1 MLLSRKE
8 AWNNQYDQRDRE
20 AGRDSECHEQALL
33 AVAKVAVCLRPGT
46 LPSKV
51 IVGWG
56 VGFPS
61 RKERPMNQ
69 RNKRKDVTLSII
81 HLLDVIAAGAAV
93 LICLGVGAASVGRW
107 LLGG

>member
-1 MLLSRKE
+1 
-8 AWNNQYDQRDRE
+8 
-20 AGRDSECHEQALL
+20 
-33 AVAKVAVCLRPGT
+33 
-46 LPSKV
+46 
-51 IVGWG
+51 
-56 VGFPS
+56 
-61 RKERPMNQ
+61 MNQ